1 MTQQPK
7 NTNAVLGG
15 IQGVKQRLQAPEEEV
30 REDALHQALNYG
42 EEGLALV
49 IAALED
55 ESLRVSNSAH
65 ELLLEQPN
73 PSKELKTGI
82 KKSLRR
88 LEDDVSEKQK
98 RLDKKE
104 KSINFG
110 QKKEKQIDDWLKTL
124 KDLAKESKELEKRIS
139 SLQAEE
145 EKVWNKVKKKWDA
158 LKAYEEVVEQ
168 ALLNGETPPLAPGS
182 DSSSDSSESAK
193 KRVEE
198 YFN

>member
-7 NTNAVLGG
+7 NTDAVLGG

-30 REDALHQALNYG
+30 REEALHQALNYG

-55 ESLRVSNSAH
+55 ESLRVSNTAH
-65 ELLLEQPN
+65 ELLLKQPN

-88 LEDDVSEKQK
+88 LEHDVSEKQK

-104 KSINFG
+104 KSINLG

-124 KDLAKESKELEKRIS
+124 KDLAKESQELEERIS

-145 EKVWNKVKKKWDA
+145 EKVWNKVKEKLDA
-158 LKAYEEVVEQ
+158 LEAYGEVFEQ
-168 ALLNGETPPLAPGS
+168 ALLNGETPPLAPGFDS
-182 DSSSDSSESAK
+182 DSESSESAK
-193 KRVEE
+193 ERFLKTL
-198 YFN
+198 